1 MSETQPG
8 PRSPAWKTC
17 EINKVEKNRKRRAPV
32 EENSKCKQRVPY
44 ADRCGPPM
52 STKCRMSVPRTHSSE
67 NSILASPRQASVR
80 GLAAYHIGSK
90 MGRGNYGVVYKA
102 EHLPTNTLVAIKC
115 LRADPDGEGVPS
127 TTLREISLLRDL
139 NHPNII
145 RLRELVCD
153 GTKIFAIFDYARED
167 LSAYIRRHR
176 TDEEG
181 IGRQK
186 SKVFLSQLLSS
197 LEYCHANRVMHR
209 DLKPANILVTDG
221 QIKLADFG
229 LARTFTPGS
238 SSALTHEVV
247 TLWYRAPEILL
258 GAGAYTSAVDMWSV
272 GCIFSEMLFGRPLF
286 PGQSELGELFL
297 IFRAMGTPT
306 ETSWPGV
313 KKLPHFQTIFPQWD
327 ARPARAI
334 WRGLDCAYCCDVLQK
349 LLRCAPSAR
358 VTARE
363 LCRHPLFGAN
373 ENLTTA
379 P

>member
-1 MSETQPG
+1 
-8 PRSPAWKTC
+8 
-17 EINKVEKNRKRRAPV
+17 
-32 EENSKCKQRVPY
+32 
-44 ADRCGPPM
+44 
-52 STKCRMSVPRTHSSE
+52 
-67 NSILASPRQASVR
+67 
-80 GLAAYHIGSK
+80 
-90 MGRGNYGVVYKA
+90 
-102 EHLPTNTLVAIKC
+102 
-115 LRADPDGEGVPS
+115 
-127 TTLREISLLRDL
+127 
-139 NHPNII
+139 
-145 RLRELVCD
+145 
-153 GTKIFAIFDYARED
+153 
-167 LSAYIRRHR
+167 
-176 TDEEG
+176 
-181 IGRQK
+181 
-186 SKVFLSQLLSS
+186 
-197 LEYCHANRVMHR
+197 MHR

-272 GCIFSEMLFGRPLF
+272 GCIFYEMLFGKPLF

-297 IFRAMGTPT
+297 IFRCGRFFNSGDLECACQSVVKFTMILYSRRAMGTPT

-327 ARPARAI
+327 ARPAKAI

-379 P
+379 PKWFRFIIINILLRQHIPSTCV